1 MPLVVELPDAAPIMD
16 TKYMV
21 RVSAE
26 TELFFGENLGNFIST
41 GVISNDEFESV
52 LDGEPVLKHFQNMT
66 INAGHVVR
74 PSQRCK
80 GLFILIEGDLT
91 INGTLT
97 MTAKGA
103 NAPGKFV
110 GIMPGSERIYF
121 NETDIF
127 SADSRFVVLQKVGGA
142 GGTKVSAS
150 ATTST
155 AVAKHGSAGGF
166 KLRGSGGG
174 GAGGAQSVN
183 FSGNGTKTVTSA
195 NGLEGNVFSGG
206 QGGGGAAGRACNI
219 SAPLPTT
226 DGKGG
231 PGASCAG
238 NWRGKAGATG
248 GAGPAGPGINSLSTY
263 SSDGSVTFDSGYGN
277 GAGGLMILIVKGKIN
292 IGTTGKISSEGVR
305 APGVSAASVATIGTG
320 GGSGGGIVMIC
331 HKGSVVNNGIV
342 SVAGGV
348 GGQGPGG
355 DGGPGGAGHL
365 EFLLF

>member
-21 RVSAE
+21 RVGAE
-26 TELFFGENLGNFIST
+26 TELLFGENLGNFIST

-97 MTAKGA
+97 MTARGT
-103 NAPGKFV
+103 NAPSKFV
-110 GIMPGSERIYF
+110 GILPGSERIYF
-121 NETDIF
+121 NTLDLF
-127 SADSRFVVLQKVGGA
+127 SEDPRFVVLQKEGGVGGA
-142 GGTKVSAS
+142 NASAS

-155 AVAKHGSAGGF
+155 AVTRHGGAGGS

-174 GAGGAQSVN
+174 GGGGAQSVN

-195 NGLEGNVFSGG
+195 VGLSGTVFSGG
-206 QGGGGAAGRACNI
+206 QGGGGGAGRACTITATN
-219 SAPLPTT
+219 PGP

-231 PGASCAG
+231 DAAACAG

-248 GAGPAGPGINSLSTY
+248 GAGPTGPGANLLKTY
-263 SSDGSVTFDSGYGN
+263 STDGSVSFDSGYGN
-277 GAGGLMILIVKGKIN
+277 GAGGLMILIVKGNIYIN
-292 IGTTGKISSEGVR
+292 PTGKISSEGVR
-305 APGVSAASVATIGTG
+305 APGVTAASTATVGTG

-331 HKGSVVNNGIV
+331 HKGHVTNNGIL
-342 SVAGGV
+342 SVAGGP
-348 GGQGPGG
+348 GGVGPGA
-355 DGGPGGAGHL
+355 DGGAGGAGHI
-365 EFLLF
+365 EFLQF